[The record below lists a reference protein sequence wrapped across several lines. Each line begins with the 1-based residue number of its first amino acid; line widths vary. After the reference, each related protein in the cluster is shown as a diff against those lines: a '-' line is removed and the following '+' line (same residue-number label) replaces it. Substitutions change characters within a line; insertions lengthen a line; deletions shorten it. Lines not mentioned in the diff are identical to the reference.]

1 MGPYSAPR
9 TSMALLV
16 AKTAL
21 EITKEVS
28 GIPERLSER
37 EIRLYRV
44 EPKPRS
50 R

>member
-1 MGPYSAPR
+1 MPIH
-9 TSMALLV
+9 TLLD
-16 AKTAL
+16 KQQETDAL
-21 EITKEVS
+21 EIAKEVS